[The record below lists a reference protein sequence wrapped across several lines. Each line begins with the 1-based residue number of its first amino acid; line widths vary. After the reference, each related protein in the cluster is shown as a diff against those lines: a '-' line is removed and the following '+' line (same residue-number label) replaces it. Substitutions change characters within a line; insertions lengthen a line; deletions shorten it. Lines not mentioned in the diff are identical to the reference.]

1 MPGPEERRPPPAT
14 GAQRSASVERHTEET
29 QIAIVLGLDQG
40 GPVRIDTPVPF
51 FSHVLKALAFHGR
64 FELQVRAR
72 GDVEVDPHHL
82 VEDVGLVLGDC
93 LREARAH
100 APVMRFGSAL
110 VPMDDALA
118 EVVIDAGGR
127 PYLHYEAG
135 YPQPL
140 VGTFDVALVREFLL
154 AVTTRARINVHA
166 TVRRG
171 VNAHHM
177 VEALF
182 KALGRALAA
191 ACAPSTAAMS
201 TKGRVD

>member
-1 MPGPEERRPPPAT
+1 MAA
-14 GAQRSASVERHTEET
+14 GAPRSASLERTSAET
-29 QIAIVLGLDQG
+29 RISVALGLDPG
-40 GPVRIDTPVPF
+40 DPARIDTPVPF
-51 FSHVLKALAFHGR
+51 FNHMLEALAFHGR
-64 FELQVRAR
+64 MALQVRAR
-72 GDVEVDPHHL
+72 GDVEVDAHHL

-93 LREARAH
+93 LREARGDSA
-100 APVMRFGSAL
+100 VTRFGSAL

-127 PYLHYEAG
+127 PYLHYAAS

-154 AVTTRARINVHA
+154 AVATRARINVHA
-166 TVRRG
+166 TIRRG
-171 VNAHHM
+171 VNSHHM

-191 ACAPSTAAMS
+191 AYAPSAAAMS

>member
-1 MPGPEERRPPPAT
+1 MSGDRQAAA
-14 GAQRSASVERHTEET
+14 GAARSARLERTSAETRIAVE
-29 QIAIVLGLDQG
+29 LGLDLSD
-40 GPVRIDTPVPF
+40 PVRIDTPVPF
-51 FSHVLKALAFHGR
+51 FNHMLEALAFHGR
-64 FELQVRAR
+64 FALQVRAR

-93 LREARAH
+93 LREARGDSA
-100 APVMRFGSAL
+100 VTRFGSAL

-127 PYLHYEAG
+127 PYLYYSAS

-140 VGTFDVALVREFLL
+140 AGAFDVALVREFLL

-171 VNAHHM
+171 VNTHHM

-191 ACAPSTAAMS
+191 AYAPSAAAMS

>member
-1 MPGPEERRPPPAT
+1 MSGGHRAAA
-14 GAQRSASVERHTEET
+14 GAARSARLERTSAETRIAVE
-29 QIAIVLGLDQG
+29 LGLDLSA
-40 GPVRIDTPVPF
+40 PVRIDTPVPF
-51 FSHVLKALAFHGR
+51 FNHVLEALAFHGR
-64 FELQVRAR
+64 FALQVRAR

-93 LREARAH
+93 LREACGDA
-100 APVMRFGSAL
+100 AVTRFGCAL

-127 PYLHYEAG
+127 PYLHYSAS

-140 VGTFDVALVREFLL
+140 AGAFDVALVREFLL

-171 VNAHHM
+171 VNTHHM

-191 ACAPSTAAMS
+191 AYAPSAAAMS
-201 TKGRVD
+201 TKGRID

>member
-1 MPGPEERRPPPAT
+1 MAA
-14 GAQRSASVERHTEET
+14 GAPRSASLERTSKET
-29 QIAIVLGLDQG
+29 RISVALGLDPG
-40 GPVRIDTPVPF
+40 DPVRIDTPVPF
-51 FSHVLKALAFHGR
+51 FNHMLEALAFHGR
-64 FELQVRAR
+64 LALQVRAR
-72 GDVEVDPHHL
+72 GDVEVDAHHL

-93 LREARAH
+93 LREARGDSA
-100 APVMRFGSAL
+100 VTRFGSAL

-127 PYLHYEAG
+127 PYLHYSAS

-154 AVTTRARINVHA
+154 AVATRARINVHA

-171 VNAHHM
+171 VNSHHM

-191 ACAPSTAAMS
+191 AYAPSAAAMS

>member
-1 MPGPEERRPPPAT
+1 MAA
-14 GAQRSASVERHTEET
+14 GAPRSASLERTSKET
-29 QIAIVLGLDQG
+29 RISVALGLDPG
-40 GPVRIDTPVPF
+40 DPVRIDTPVPF
-51 FSHVLKALAFHGR
+51 FNHMLEALAFHGR
-64 FELQVRAR
+64 LALQVRAR
-72 GDVEVDPHHL
+72 GDVEVDAHHL

-93 LREARAH
+93 LREARGDSA
-100 APVMRFGSAL
+100 VTRFGSAL

-127 PYLHYEAG
+127 PYLHYSAS

-154 AVTTRARINVHA
+154 AVATRARINVHA
-166 TVRRG
+166 TIRRG
-171 VNAHHM
+171 VNSHHM

-191 ACAPSTAAMS
+191 AYAPSAAAMS

>member
-1 MPGPEERRPPPAT
+1 MSGDLRAAA
-14 GAQRSASVERHTEET
+14 GVARSARLERTSAETRIAVE
-29 QIAIVLGLDQG
+29 LGLDLSD
-40 GPVRIDTPVPF
+40 PVRIDTPVPF
-51 FSHVLKALAFHGR
+51 FNHVLEALAFHGR
-64 FELQVRAR
+64 FALQVRAR

-93 LREARAH
+93 LREARGDA
-100 APVMRFGSAL
+100 AVTRFGSAL

-127 PYLHYEAG
+127 PYLHYSAS

-140 VGTFDVALVREFLL
+140 AGAFDVALVREFLL

-171 VNAHHM
+171 VNTHHM

-191 ACAPSTAAMS
+191 AYAPSAAAMS
-201 TKGRVD
+201 TKGRID

>member
-1 MPGPEERRPPPAT
+1 MSGDLRAAA
-14 GAQRSASVERHTEET
+14 GAARSARLERTSAETRIAVE
-29 QIAIVLGLDQG
+29 LGLDLSD
-40 GPVRIDTPVPF
+40 PVRIDTPVPF
-51 FSHVLKALAFHGR
+51 FNHVLEALAFHGR
-64 FELQVRAR
+64 FALQVRAR

-93 LREARAH
+93 LREARGDA
-100 APVMRFGSAL
+100 AVTRFGSAL

-127 PYLHYEAG
+127 PYLHYSAS

-140 VGTFDVALVREFLL
+140 AGAFDVALVREFLL

-171 VNAHHM
+171 VNTHHM

-191 ACAPSTAAMS
+191 AYAPSAAAMS
-201 TKGRVD
+201 TKGRID

>member
-1 MPGPEERRPPPAT
+1 MATAEPRRASLERT
-14 GAQRSASVERHTEET
+14 SAET
-29 QIAIVLGLDQG
+29 RIAVALGLDRSA
-40 GPVRIDTPVPF
+40 PVRIDTPVPF
-51 FSHVLKALAFHGR
+51 FNHMLEALAFHGR
-64 FELQVRAR
+64 FELQVRAG
-72 GDVEVDPHHL
+72 GDVEVDAHHL

-93 LREARAH
+93 LREARGESA
-100 APVMRFGSAL
+100 VMRFGSAL

-118 EVVIDAGGR
+118 EVVLDVGGR
-127 PYLHYEAG
+127 PYLHYAAV

-140 VGTFDVALVREFLL
+140 VGAFDVALVREFLL

-171 VNAHHM
+171 VNSHHM

-191 ACAPSTAAMS
+191 AYAPSAAAMS
-201 TKGRVD
+201 TKGRID

>member
-1 MPGPEERRPPPAT
+1 MAS
-14 GAQRSASVERHTEET
+14 GAPRSASLERTSAET
-29 QIAIVLGLDQG
+29 RISVALGLDPG
-40 GPVRIDTPVPF
+40 DAVRIDTPVPF
-51 FSHVLKALAFHGR
+51 FNHMLEALAFHGR
-64 FELQVRAR
+64 LALQVRAR
-72 GDVEVDPHHL
+72 GDVEVDAHHL

-93 LREARAH
+93 LREARGDSA
-100 APVMRFGSAL
+100 VTRFGSAL

-127 PYLHYEAG
+127 PYLHYSAS

-154 AVTTRARINVHA
+154 AVATRARINVHA

-171 VNAHHM
+171 VNSHHM

-191 ACAPSTAAMS
+191 AYAPSAAAMS

>member
-1 MPGPEERRPPPAT
+1 MSGDLRAAA
-14 GAQRSASVERHTEET
+14 GAARSARLERTSAETRIAVE
-29 QIAIVLGLDQG
+29 LGLDLSA
-40 GPVRIDTPVPF
+40 PVRIDTPVPF
-51 FSHVLKALAFHGR
+51 FNHVLEALAFHGR
-64 FELQVRAR
+64 FALQVRAR

-93 LREARAH
+93 LREARGDA
-100 APVMRFGSAL
+100 AVTRFGSAL

-127 PYLHYEAG
+127 PYLHYSAS

-140 VGTFDVALVREFLL
+140 AGAFDVALVREFLL

-171 VNAHHM
+171 VNTHHM

-191 ACAPSTAAMS
+191 AYAPSTAAMS
-201 TKGRVD
+201 TKGRID